1 MMDKEQLK
9 WFVFGSIISAD
20 NDEFTEDQKQEVM
33 RRYDKYKNKD
43 ITIDWV
49 DVLEPVDKTGRLVE
63 LFN

>member
-1 MMDKEQLK
+1 MDKEQLK

>member
-43 ITIDWV
+43 IAIDWV